1 MTITSGRARAATATA
16 SRTDPASAQ
25 TTTSAASASSS
36 LMPSRTTSWSSTSIT
51 RSGGALMT
59 PSSQDPLGGL
69 KRAGRT
75 VSAPICLNASF
86 MTDMLSLTVGH
97 GSILDC
103 LAEPVEEVLQ
113 GRLGHP
119 VEQHPV
125 DGPADQTQGWA
136 VAGADGQLGAVPTE
150 RADLDGGVQA
160 GEQAFHADRFPGEG
174 ERGHRGEADRLAEL
188 DRDPPPEPRPQG
200 ADPDRGEELVT
211 AGLGGPG
218 HGRQPPGR
226 GGEQG
231 LLDPGGGQGHLDV
244 VAREHGEQDGSFPGP
259 AIGPNGPPGPGRS
272 PRGSPSPRRSSL
284 RGDLSPT
291 RGDQAVPD
299 SPSTG
304 GLRVRSQ
311 DSDPRLEVLAEDECR
326 R

>member
-1 MTITSGRARAATATA
+1 MMEANKASSSAKLVSIRTVVWGRAARMSRVASMPEPSWRRTSMTITSGRAWAATATA
-16 SRTDPASAQ
+16 SRAEPASAQ
-25 TTTSAASASSS
+25 TTTSVVSASSS

-59 PSSQDPLGGL
+59 PSSQVPLGGL

-150 RADLDGGVQA
+150 GADLDGGVQA
-160 GEQAFHADRFPGEG
+160 GEQAFHADRLPGEG
-174 ERGHRGEADRLAEL
+174 QRGHRREPDRLAEL
-188 DRDPPPEPRPQG
+188 DRDPPPQPRPQG
-200 ADPDRGEELVT
+200 ADPDRGQELVA

-218 HGRQPPGR
+218 HGRQPPGW
-226 GGEQG
+226 GGEHG

-244 VAREHGEQDGSFPGP
+244 VAHEHIGRMDPPRARPQGPMAHRDRAVRPG
-259 AIGPNGPPGPGRS
+259 A
-272 PRGSPSPRRSSL
+272 
-284 RGDLSPT
+284 
-291 RGDQAVPD
+291 AVPA
-299 SPSTG
+299 P
-304 GLRVRSQ
+304 V
-311 DSDPRLEVLAEDECR
+311 
-326 R
+326 